1 MTLHKETHIVIIS
14 GPSMSDQLQPGS
26 RESVILMSKRKNPEE
41 LVEICAT
48 DNKDNL
54 GIENFKTE
62 DEIMDDIRHDEL
74 TLISKDDDMEAI
86 DDDQL
91 IFKYIHKKFGIKK
104 REWAPIVKKIDSIVS
119 EDDQLEGT
127 SRGIEL
133 LNR

>member
-26 RESVILMSKRKNPEE
+26 RESVILMSKRKTPQE
-41 LVEICAT
+41 LVDICAT

-54 GIENFKTE
+54 GIEHFKTGWNYGWYQN
-62 DEIMDDIRHDEL
+62 DEL
-74 TLISKDDDMEAI
+74 TFISKDVVMEAI

-127 SRGIEL
+127 SGNWIVK
-133 LNR
+133 

>member
-1 MTLHKETHIVIIS
+1 MT
-14 GPSMSDQLQPGS
+14 
-26 RESVILMSKRKNPEE
+26 
-41 LVEICAT
+41 
-48 DNKDNL
+48 
-54 GIENFKTE
+54 F
-62 DEIMDDIRHDEL
+62 
-74 TLISKDDDMEAI
+74 ISKDVDMEAI

>member
-26 RESVILMSKRKNPEE
+26 WESVILMSKRKTPEE

-74 TLISKDDDMEAI
+74 TLISKGDDMEAI

-91 IFKYIHKKFGIKK
+91 IFKYIHKKFVPR
-104 REWAPIVKKIDSIVS
+104 RENGQ
-119 EDDQLEGT
+119 QL
-127 SRGIEL
+127 
-133 LNR
+133 

>member
-26 RESVILMSKRKNPEE
+26 RESVILMSKRKTPEE

-127 SRGIEL
+127 SG
-133 LNR
+133 N

>member
-127 SRGIEL
+127 SG
-133 LNR
+133 N

>member
-26 RESVILMSKRKNPEE
+26 RESVILMSKRKTPQE
-41 LVEICAT
+41 LVDICAT

-127 SRGIEL
+127 SG
-133 LNR
+133 N